1 MNDSTEILL
10 QFDCRN
16 LPGAARAEWQAVRL
30 GIQQGRVVV
39 DDVSGD
45 VSQVTFTIPLRVTQ
59 QGGTDQLNF
68 GGPFVHGPARERFV
82 YLFWG
87 TRQDGTWEM
96 VRRAKV
102 HLRQLGWSSIQRAL
116 ERREPI
122 RATLDLTDARGGP
135 LSGSVKDQN
144 IEWQL

>member
-10 QFDCRN
+10 QLDCRN

-39 DDVSGD
+39 DDVPGD
-45 VSQVTFTIPLRVTQ
+45 VLQVTFTIPLRVTHHD
-59 QGGTDQLNF
+59 GTGQLNF

-82 YLFWG
+82 YLSWG
-87 TRQDGTWEM
+87 TRQDDTWEM
-96 VRRAKV
+96 IQRAKV
-102 HLRQLGWSSIQRAL
+102 HLRQLDWPSIQRAL
-116 ERREPI
+116 ERCEPI